1 MALHASLPPDPRA
14 FAYPLSQ
21 ERIALAPARPRD
33 GARLLVY
40 HQPTA
45 QFEHCR
51 VRDLP
56 NLLPKGTLLVVN
68 NTKVVPARL
77 VLEDETGREVPLLL
91 LPPFFNEEGEAR
103 ALAPRAARAG
113 ALLTHRP
120 TGIRARVE
128 RRDGKACALRFQASG
143 AILRDLV
150 LRWGEAPLPPY
161 LQASPLSF
169 HERRHCYQ
177 TVFARSPGS
186 VAAPTASLHFSPR
199 LLSAL
204 RAQGHAIAAV
214 TLHVGLG
221 TFAPLTE
228 RELKEGKLHQ
238 EWYALGPRAVARIR
252 EALRKQRP
260 IVAVGTTTLR
270 TLETVAQ
277 RYGEIR
283 PAQGVTDLF
292 IYGKFPFRVASGLFT
307 NFHLPQS
314 SLLMLVDA
322 FLGGDGRQW
331 RRVYREALE
340 HHYRF
345 LSFGDASLLWRG

>member
-1 MALHASLPPDPRA
+1 MTRHAPLPPYPRA
-14 FAYPLSQ
+14 FAYPLPQ
-21 ERIALAPARPRD
+21 ERVALAPARPRD
-33 GARLLVY
+33 SARLLVY

-45 QFEHCR
+45 HFEHRR

-56 NLLPKGTLLVVN
+56 ILLPKGTLVVVN

-91 LPPFFNEEGEAR
+91 LPPFFNEAGEVR

-113 ALLTHRP
+113 ALLFHRP
-120 TGIRARVE
+120 TGIRAQVE
-128 RRDGKACALRFQASG
+128 RRDRKVCALRFQARV
-143 AILRDLV
+143 AALRDLV

-169 HERRHCYQ
+169 HERRRRYQ
-177 TVFARSPGS
+177 TVFARIPGS
-186 VAAPTASLHFSPR
+186 VAAPTASLHFTRR

-204 RAQGHAIAAV
+204 RAQGHDITAV

-238 EWYALGPRAVARIR
+238 EWYAVGPRAVARIR
-252 EALRKQRP
+252 EALKKQRP

-292 IYGKFPFRVASGLFT
+292 IYGKFPFRIASGLFT
-307 NFHLPQS
+307 NFHMPQS

-322 FLGGDGRQW
+322 FLGGDGLQW
-331 RRVYREALE
+331 QRVYREALE
-340 HHYRF
+340 HDFRF